1 MIVAR
6 LEGNNNIL
14 EVSEKLKALEYEV
27 VSISNKSLFVSREKT
42 SSSDLARDIK
52 SAKSS
57 SKYSGS
63 IKCFYGS
70 NSTIC

>member
-27 VSISNKSLFVSREKT
+27 VSSMK
-42 SSSDLARDIK
+42 
-52 SAKSS
+52 
-57 SKYSGS
+57 
-63 IKCFYGS
+63 
-70 NSTIC
+70 